1 MPTFMDAT
9 NTIRRSDDAPPPQ
22 GIDYGNL
29 RKQVILALIEKM
41 ATQDPEERAA
51 KLRLMD
57 SEAEHNNALAYMQRN
72 NPKADPV
79 AQAQK
84 QRAELRADPEEART
98 ELFGKDLATQRDN
111 QIDSFVS
118 SLGDNFDASKV
129 EPQIQRMQN
138 ELTGPLAAAGEDV
151 LGPVKAAIKEKV
163 WQEIERRKLQPRKAG
178 PKGAD
183 TLPGAGLFDATTG
196 TLGALIPSK
205 MPSWYP
211 IGSAL

>member
-22 GIDYGNL
+22 GLDYGNL

-72 NPKADPV
+72 NPKTDPV

-98 ELFGKDLATQRDN
+98 ELFGKDQTATRDN
-111 QIDSFVS
+111 LIDTVTA
-118 SLGDNFDASKV
+118 GMTDKYDASKI
-129 EPQIQRMQN
+129 EPQLQRLEQMAT
-138 ELTGPLAAAGEDV
+138 TGFEAAGPDV
-151 LGPVKAAIKEKV
+151 LDPIKKALRDKFWA
-163 WQEIERRKLQPRKAG
+163 EIERRKLKPRTPLNGETPAER
-178 PKGAD
+178 AMRM
-183 TLPGAGLFDATTG
+183 DAHD
-196 TLGALIPSK
+196 LAPEAAMRNRYQFRPL
-205 MPSWYP
+205 
-211 IGSAL
+211 